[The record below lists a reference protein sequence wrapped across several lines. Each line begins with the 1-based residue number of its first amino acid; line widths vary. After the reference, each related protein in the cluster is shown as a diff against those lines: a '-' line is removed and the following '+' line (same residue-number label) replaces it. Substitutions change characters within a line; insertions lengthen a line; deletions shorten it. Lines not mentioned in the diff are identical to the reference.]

1 MIVKLII
8 TIKKDKLLQNLTK
21 TGGGDYLSA
30 QKRRKLGDLLIEH
43 EYITREQL
51 EEALSKS
58 RNNGEKIGE
67 ILVELNYV
75 SEEDLIEVLEFQ
87 RGIPH
92 ADLDKYFFDPSLAE
106 HFPEN
111 IARRHLAVPIE
122 NNNGKLKV
130 VMADPTDLVAIDDLE
145 MLSNMSVE
153 PLYGAP
159 NQIRSA
165 IDRLYGSDETDIS
178 NIFEDFNLEDVED
191 VSEDQNEEIY
201 EEDELREMVDEA
213 PIIKLANYIISKA
226 YQKGASDIH
235 IEPEENTIKIRFRI
249 DGVLEK
255 EMTAP
260 KSSHRALVS
269 RIKII
274 ANLDITE
281 HRVPQDGRIKMIF
294 KGEKLDMR
302 VSTLPTI
309 RGEKVVIRLLAQNT
323 NLLNLDNL
331 GLSDYNRKK
340 FGELIKKPNGI
351 LLLTG
356 PTGSGKSTTLF
367 AALNKINR
375 TEINMVTIEDPVEYQ
390 VPGIN
395 QVQAKPKAGLTFAK
409 TLRSI
414 LRQDPDVIMIGEMRD
429 EETAE
434 IAVRSALTGHL
445 VFSTLHTNDAVSS
458 IIRLIDMGLA
468 PYLVAAS
475 LNGVVAQR
483 LVRKLCPH
491 CKEKRKLGTTDKK
504 FLGDPELEEA
514 YYAVGCVKCNDSGYY
529 GRLAIQEIFEIDNQ
543 LKEMISNH
551 QSKEVISEYAKENG
565 MITLKQD
572 GITKIKA
579 GETDVAE
586 LERIIY

>member
-1 MIVKLII
+1 M
-8 TIKKDKLLQNLTK
+8 TNFDNN
-21 TGGGDYLSA
+21 TGGEEMAA
-30 QKRRKLGDLLIEH
+30 QNRKKLGELLVDH
-43 EYITREQL
+43 EYISREQL
-51 EEALSKS
+51 QEALDILK
-58 RNNGEKIGE
+58 NTDKKIGE
-67 ILVELNYV
+67 ILVELGYV
-75 SEEDLIEVLEFQ
+75 KEKDLIEVLEFQ

-106 HFPEN
+106 LIPEN
-111 IARRHLAVPIE
+111 IARRYLAVPIE
-122 NNNGKLKV
+122 KSDQGKLKV
-130 VMADPTDLVAIDDLE
+130 VMADPTDLVAVDDIE
-145 MLSNMSVE
+145 MLSNLSVV

-159 NQIRSA
+159 NQIRAS
-165 IDRLYGSDETDIS
+165 IDRLYGNDDIDIS
-178 NIFEDFNLEDVED
+178 NIFEDFNLEEIAD
-191 VSEDQNEEIY
+191 VSDNQDEEIY
-201 EEDELREMVDEA
+201 EEEELREMVDEA

-235 IEPEENTIKIRFRI
+235 IEPEDDKIRVRFRI
-249 DGVLEK
+249 DGVLKK

-309 RGEKVVIRLLAQNT
+309 KGEKIVIRLLAQNT
-323 NLLNLDNL
+323 NLLDLDNL

-340 FGELIKKPNGI
+340 IGQLIKKPNGV

-367 AALNKINR
+367 AALNELNSPQ
-375 TEINMVTIEDPVEYQ
+375 INMVTIEDPVEYQ
-390 VPGIN
+390 IAGIN
-395 QVQAKPKAGLTFAK
+395 QVQAKEKSGLTFAK

-414 LRQDPDVIMIGEMRD
+414 LRQDPDIIMIGEMRD
-429 EETAE
+429 QETAE

-458 IIRLIDMGLA
+458 ITRLIDMGLA

-483 LVRKLCPH
+483 LVRRLCPH
-491 CKEKRKLGTTDKK
+491 CKEKRKIEKTDLKY
-504 FLGDPELEEA
+504 LNDPDIEEA
-514 YYAVGCVKCNDSGYY
+514 YFAVGCEKCNNTGYD
-529 GRLAIQEIFEIDNQ
+529 GRLAIQEIFEIDSQ
-543 LKEMISNH
+543 VKEMISDNLA
-551 QSKEVISEYAKENG
+551 KEKIAEYAKSKG
-565 MITLKQD
+565 MVTLKED
-572 GITKIKA
+572 GVAKIKA
-579 GETDVAE
+579 GETDVSE

>member
-1 MIVKLII
+1 M
-8 TIKKDKLLQNLTK
+8 TAQNRK
-21 TGGGDYLSA
+21 
-30 QKRRKLGDLLIEH
+30 KLGELLVDH
-43 EYITREQL
+43 EYISREQL
-51 EEALSKS
+51 QEALAGLK
-58 RNNGEKIGE
+58 NTDKKIGE
-67 ILVELNYV
+67 ILVDLGYV
-75 SEEDLIEVLEFQ
+75 QEKDLIEVLEFQ

-106 HFPEN
+106 LIPEN
-111 IARRHLAVPIE
+111 IARRYLAVPIE
-122 NNNGKLKV
+122 KSSQGKLKV
-130 VMADPTDLVAIDDLE
+130 VMADPTDLVAIDDIE
-145 MLSNMSVE
+145 MLSNLNVE

-159 NQIRSA
+159 KQIRSA
-165 IDRLYGSDETDIS
+165 IDRLYGNDDIDIS
-178 NIFEDFNLEDVED
+178 SIFEDFNLDDVEE
-191 VSEDQNEEIY
+191 VSDNQNEEIY
-201 EEDELREMVDEA
+201 EEEELREMVDEA

-235 IEPEENTIKIRFRI
+235 IEPEEDKIRVRFRI

-260 KSSHRALVS
+260 KSSHRALIS

-281 HRVPQDGRIKMIF
+281 HRVPQDGRIKMFF

-309 RGEKVVIRLLAQNT
+309 KGEKVVIRLLAQNT
-323 NLLNLDNL
+323 NLLDLDNL

-340 FGELIKKPNGI
+340 FGELIKKPNGVI
-351 LLLTG
+351 LLTG

-367 AALNKINR
+367 AALNELNSPQ
-375 TEINMVTIEDPVEYQ
+375 INMVTIEDPVEYQ
-390 VPGIN
+390 IAGIN
-395 QVQAKPKAGLTFAK
+395 QVQAKEKAGLTFAK

-414 LRQDPDVIMIGEMRD
+414 LRQDPDIIMIGEMRD
-429 EETAE
+429 QETAE

-458 IIRLIDMGLA
+458 ITRLIDMGLA

-491 CKEKRKLGTTDKK
+491 CKEKRKIDKTDLKY
-504 FLGDPELEEA
+504 LNDPEIEEA
-514 YYAVGCVKCNDSGYY
+514 YYAVGCERCNNTGYN

-543 LKEMISNH
+543 VKEMISDNL
-551 QSKEVISEYAKENG
+551 SKEKISEYAKNNG

-572 GITKIKA
+572 GIEKIKA
-579 GETDVAE
+579 GETDVSE

>member
-1 MIVKLII
+1 V
-8 TIKKDKLLQNLTK
+8 TAQNRK
-21 TGGGDYLSA
+21 
-30 QKRRKLGDLLIEH
+30 KLGELLVDH
-43 EYITREQL
+43 EYISREQL
-51 EEALSKS
+51 QEALAGLK
-58 RNNGEKIGE
+58 NTDKKIGE
-67 ILVELNYV
+67 ILVDLGYV
-75 SEEDLIEVLEFQ
+75 QEKDLIEVLEFQ

-106 HFPEN
+106 LIPEN
-111 IARRHLAVPIE
+111 IARRYLAVPIE
-122 NNNGKLKV
+122 KSSQGKLKV
-130 VMADPTDLVAIDDLE
+130 VMADPTDLVAIDDIE
-145 MLSNMSVE
+145 MLSNLNVE

-159 NQIRSA
+159 KQIRSA
-165 IDRLYGSDETDIS
+165 IDRLYGNDDIDIS
-178 NIFEDFNLEDVED
+178 SIFEDFNLDDVEE
-191 VSEDQNEEIY
+191 VSDNQNEEIY
-201 EEDELREMVDEA
+201 EEEELREMVDEA

-235 IEPEENTIKIRFRI
+235 IEPEEDKIRVRFRI

-260 KSSHRALVS
+260 KSSHRALIS

-281 HRVPQDGRIKMIF
+281 HRVPQDGRIKMFF

-309 RGEKVVIRLLAQNT
+309 KGEKVVIRLLAQNT
-323 NLLNLDNL
+323 NLLDLDNL

-340 FGELIKKPNGI
+340 FGELIKKPNGVI
-351 LLLTG
+351 LLTG

-367 AALNKINR
+367 AALNELNSPQ
-375 TEINMVTIEDPVEYQ
+375 INMVTIEDPVEYQ
-390 VPGIN
+390 IAGIN
-395 QVQAKPKAGLTFAK
+395 QVQAKEKAGLTFAK

-414 LRQDPDVIMIGEMRD
+414 LRQDPDIIMIGEMRD
-429 EETAE
+429 QETAE

-458 IIRLIDMGLA
+458 ITRLIDMGLA

-491 CKEKRKLGTTDKK
+491 CKEKRKIDKTDLKY
-504 FLGDPELEEA
+504 LNDPEIEEA
-514 YYAVGCVKCNDSGYY
+514 YYAVGCERCNNTGYN

-543 LKEMISNH
+543 VKEMISDNL
-551 QSKEVISEYAKENG
+551 SKEKISEYAKNNG

-572 GITKIKA
+572 GIEKIKA
-579 GETDVAE
+579 GETDVSE

>member
-1 MIVKLII
+1 MWGDNLAFGNR
-8 TIKKDKLLQNLTK
+8 KKIGELLL
-21 TGGGDYLSA
+21 D
-30 QKRRKLGDLLIEH
+30 H
-43 EYITREQL
+43 EYINREQL
-51 EEALSKS
+51 DLALEKME
-58 RNNGEKIGE
+58 NTDKKIGE
-67 ILVELNYV
+67 VLVELGYIR
-75 SEEDLIEVLEFQ
+75 EEDLIEVLEFQ

-92 ADLDKYFFDPSLAE
+92 ADLDKYFFDPSLSE
-106 HFPEN
+106 LIPEN
-111 IARRHLAVPIE
+111 MARRYLAVPIE
-122 NNNGKLKV
+122 KKGESKLKV

-145 MLSNMSVE
+145 MLSNLTIE

-165 IDRLYGSDETDIS
+165 INRLYGSEDIDIS
-178 NIFEDFNLEDVED
+178 NIFEDFNLDDVED
-191 VSEDQNEEIY
+191 VSDNQNEEIY
-201 EEDELREMVDEA
+201 EEAELREMVDEA

-235 IEPEENTIKIRFRI
+235 IEPEENNIRVRFRI
-249 DGVLEK
+249 DGVLKK

-294 KGEKLDMR
+294 KGENLDMR

-309 RGEKVVIRLLAQNT
+309 KGEKVVIRLLARNT
-323 NLLNLDNL
+323 NLLDLDNL
-331 GLSDYNRKK
+331 GLSDYNRVK
-340 FGELIKKPNGI
+340 FGNLIKKPNGV

-367 AALNKINR
+367 AALNELNSPKIN
-375 TEINMVTIEDPVEYQ
+375 IVTIEDPVEYQ
-390 VPGIN
+390 ISGIN
-395 QVQAKPKAGLTFAK
+395 QVQAKVKAGLTFAK

-414 LRQDPDVIMIGEMRD
+414 LRQDPDIIMIGEMRD

-458 IIRLIDMGLA
+458 ITRLVDIGLA

-483 LVRKLCPH
+483 LVRRLCPY
-491 CKEKRKLGTTDKK
+491 CKEKRKLDKLDLK
-504 FLGDPELEEA
+504 YLGDPEIEEA
-514 YYAVGCVKCNDSGYY
+514 YFAVGCEKCNNTGYN
-529 GRLAIQEIFEIDNQ
+529 GRLAIQEIFEVDNRV
-543 LKEMISNH
+543 KEMISDNI
-551 QSKEVISEYAKENG
+551 SKEKISEYAKNNG
-565 MITLKQD
+565 MITLKED

-579 GETDVAE
+579 GETDVSE
-586 LERIIY
+586 VERIIY

>member
-1 MIVKLII
+1 M
-8 TIKKDKLLQNLTK
+8 TNFDNN
-21 TGGGDYLSA
+21 TGGEEMTA
-30 QKRRKLGDLLIEH
+30 QNRKKLGELLVDH
-43 EYITREQL
+43 EYISREQL
-51 EEALSKS
+51 QEALDILK
-58 RNNGEKIGE
+58 NTDKKIGE
-67 ILVELNYV
+67 ILVELGYV
-75 SEEDLIEVLEFQ
+75 KEKDLIEVLEFQ

-106 HFPEN
+106 LIPEN
-111 IARRHLAVPIE
+111 IARRYLAVPIE
-122 NNNGKLKV
+122 KSDQGKLKV
-130 VMADPTDLVAIDDLE
+130 VMADPTDLVAVDDIE
-145 MLSNMSVE
+145 MLSDLSVV

-159 NQIRSA
+159 NQIRAS
-165 IDRLYGSDETDIS
+165 IDRLYGNDDIDIS
-178 NIFEDFNLEDVED
+178 NIFEDFNLEEIAD
-191 VSEDQNEEIY
+191 VSDNQDEEIY
-201 EEDELREMVDEA
+201 EEEELREMVDEA

-235 IEPEENTIKIRFRI
+235 IEPEDDKIRVRFRI
-249 DGVLEK
+249 DGVLKK

-309 RGEKVVIRLLAQNT
+309 KGEKIVIRLLAQNT
-323 NLLNLDNL
+323 NLLDLDNL

-340 FGELIKKPNGI
+340 IGQLIKKPNGV

-367 AALNKINR
+367 AALNELNSPQ
-375 TEINMVTIEDPVEYQ
+375 INMVTIEDPVEYQ
-390 VPGIN
+390 IAGIN
-395 QVQAKPKAGLTFAK
+395 QVQAKEKSGLTFAK

-414 LRQDPDVIMIGEMRD
+414 LRQDPDIIMIGEMRD
-429 EETAE
+429 QETAE

-458 IIRLIDMGLA
+458 ITRLVDIGLA

-483 LVRKLCPH
+483 LVRRLCPH
-491 CKEKRKLGTTDKK
+491 CKEKRKLDKLDLK
-504 FLGDPELEEA
+504 YLGDPEIEEA
-514 YYAVGCVKCNDSGYY
+514 YFAVGCEKCNNTGYN
-529 GRLAIQEIFEIDNQ
+529 GRLAIQEIFEVDNRV
-543 LKEMISNH
+543 KEMISDNI
-551 QSKEVISEYAKENG
+551 SKEKISEYAKNNG
-565 MITLKQD
+565 MITLKED

-579 GETDVAE
+579 GETDVSE
-586 LERIIY
+586 VERIIY

>member
-1 MIVKLII
+1 LGGSFVAKKRVKLGE
-8 TIKKDKLLQNLTK
+8 LLVK
-21 TGGGDYLSA
+21 
-30 QKRRKLGDLLIEH
+30 H
-43 EYITREQL
+43 EYITRKEL
-51 EEALSKS
+51 EEALNDLK
-58 RNNGEKIGE
+58 NTDKKIGE
-67 ILVELNYV
+67 ILVELGYV
-75 SEEDLIEVLEFQ
+75 KEEDLIEVLEFQ

-106 HFPEN
+106 LIPEN
-111 IARRHLAVPIE
+111 IARRYLAVPIE
-122 NNNGKLKV
+122 KSDQGKLKV
-130 VMADPTDLVAIDDLE
+130 VMADPTDLVAIDDIG
-145 MLSNMSVE
+145 MLSNLSVD

-159 NQIRSA
+159 NQIRSS
-165 IDRLYGSDETDIS
+165 IDRLYGNDDIDIS
-178 NIFEDFNLEDVED
+178 NIFEDFNLEGIED
-191 VSEDQNEEIY
+191 VSDNQNEEIY
-201 EEDELREMVDEA
+201 EEEEIREMVDEA

-235 IEPEENTIKIRFRI
+235 IEPEDSKIRVRFRI
-249 DGVLEK
+249 DGVLKK

-294 KGEKLDMR
+294 KDEKLDMR

-309 RGEKVVIRLLAQNT
+309 KGEKIVIRLLAQNT
-323 NLLNLDNL
+323 NLLDLDNL

-340 FGELIKKPNGI
+340 IGQLIKKPNGV

-367 AALNKINR
+367 AALNELNSPQ
-375 TEINMVTIEDPVEYQ
+375 INMVTIEDPVEYQ
-390 VPGIN
+390 IAGIN
-395 QVQAKPKAGLTFAK
+395 QVQAKEKSGLTFAK

-414 LRQDPDVIMIGEMRD
+414 LRQDPDIIMIGEMRD
-429 EETAE
+429 QETAE

-458 IIRLIDMGLA
+458 ITRLIDMGLA

-483 LVRKLCPH
+483 LVRRLCPH
-491 CKEKRKLGTTDKK
+491 CKEKRKIEKTDLKY
-504 FLGDPELEEA
+504 LNDPDIEEA
-514 YYAVGCVKCNDSGYY
+514 YFAVGCEKCNNTGYD
-529 GRLAIQEIFEIDNQ
+529 GRLAIQEIFEIDSQ
-543 LKEMISNH
+543 VKEMISENLA
-551 QSKEVISEYAKENG
+551 KEKIAEYAKSKG
-565 MITLKQD
+565 MVTLKED
-572 GITKIKA
+572 GVAKIKA
-579 GETDVAE
+579 GETDVSE

>member
-1 MIVKLII
+1 MTAQNRKKLG
-8 TIKKDKLLQNLTK
+8 KLLVDH
-21 TGGGDYLSA
+21 DYIS
-30 QKRRKLGDLLIEH
+30 RD
-43 EYITREQL
+43 QL
-51 EEALSKS
+51 EEALDRLKVTDK
-58 RNNGEKIGE
+58 KIGE
-67 ILVELNYV
+67 ILVELGYV
-75 SEEDLIEVLEFQ
+75 QEEDLIEVLEFQ

-92 ADLDKYFFDPSLAE
+92 ADLDKYFFDPSLAGLI
-106 HFPEN
+106 PEN
-111 IARRHLAVPIE
+111 IARRYLAVPIE
-122 NNNGKLKV
+122 KSSRDKLKV
-130 VMADPTDLVAIDDLE
+130 VMADPTDLVAIDDIE
-145 MLSNMSVE
+145 MLSGMSVD

-159 NQIRSA
+159 HQIRSA
-165 IDRLYGSDETDIS
+165 IDRLYSNDDLDIS
-178 NIFEDFNLEDVED
+178 SIFEDFNLDDIEE
-191 VSEDQNEEIY
+191 VSDSENDEIY
-201 EEDELREMVDEA
+201 EEEELREMVDEA

-235 IEPEENTIKIRFRI
+235 IEPEEDKIRVRFRI

-260 KSSHRALVS
+260 KSSHRALIS

-281 HRVPQDGRIKMIF
+281 HRVPQDGRIKMFF

-309 RGEKVVIRLLAQNT
+309 KGEKVVIRLLAQNT
-323 NLLNLDNL
+323 NLLDLDNL

-340 FGELIKKPNGI
+340 FGELIKKPNGVI
-351 LLLTG
+351 LLTG

-367 AALNKINR
+367 AALNELNSPQ
-375 TEINMVTIEDPVEYQ
+375 INMVTIEDPVEYQ
-390 VPGIN
+390 IAGIN
-395 QVQAKPKAGLTFAK
+395 QVQAKEKAGLTFAK

-414 LRQDPDVIMIGEMRD
+414 LRQDPDIIMIGEMRD
-429 EETAE
+429 QETAE

-458 IIRLIDMGLA
+458 ITRLIDMGLA

-483 LVRKLCPH
+483 LVRRLCPH
-491 CKEKRKLGTTDKK
+491 CKEKR
-504 FLGDPELEEA
+504 ELNKTELKYLDEPSIEEA
-514 YYAVGCVKCNDSGYY
+514 YFAVGCKKCNDSGYD

-543 LKEMISNH
+543 IKEMISDNL
-551 QSKEVISEYAKENG
+551 SKEKISEYAKNNG

-572 GITKIKA
+572 GIEKIKA
-579 GETDVAE
+579 GETDVSE

>member
-1 MIVKLII
+1 M
-8 TIKKDKLLQNLTK
+8 TNFDNN
-21 TGGGDYLSA
+21 TGGEGMTA
-30 QKRRKLGDLLIEH
+30 QNRKKLGELLVDH
-43 EYITREQL
+43 EYISREQL
-51 EEALSKS
+51 QEALDRLK
-58 RNNGEKIGE
+58 NTDKKIGE
-67 ILVELNYV
+67 ILVELGYV
-75 SEEDLIEVLEFQ
+75 KEEDLIEVLEFQ

-106 HFPEN
+106 LIPEN
-111 IARRHLAVPIE
+111 IARRYLAVPIE
-122 NNNGKLKV
+122 KSDQGKLKV
-130 VMADPTDLVAIDDLE
+130 VMADPTDLVAIDDIE
-145 MLSNMSVE
+145 MLSNLSVD

-159 NQIRSA
+159 NQIRSS
-165 IDRLYGSDETDIS
+165 IDRLYGNDDIDIS
-178 NIFEDFNLEDVED
+178 NIFEDFNLEGIED
-191 VSEDQNEEIY
+191 VSDNQNEEIY
-201 EEDELREMVDEA
+201 EEEEIREMVDEA

-235 IEPEENTIKIRFRI
+235 IEPEDSKIRVRFRI
-249 DGVLEK
+249 DGVLKK

-294 KGEKLDMR
+294 KDEKLDMR

-309 RGEKVVIRLLAQNT
+309 KGEKIVIRLLAQNT
-323 NLLNLDNL
+323 NLLDLDNL

-340 FGELIKKPNGI
+340 IGQLIKKPNGV

-367 AALNKINR
+367 AALNELNSPQ
-375 TEINMVTIEDPVEYQ
+375 INMVTIEDPVEYQ
-390 VPGIN
+390 IAGIN
-395 QVQAKPKAGLTFAK
+395 QVQAKEKSGLTFAK

-414 LRQDPDVIMIGEMRD
+414 LRQDPDIIMIGEMRD
-429 EETAE
+429 QETAE

-458 IIRLIDMGLA
+458 ITRLIDMGLA

-483 LVRKLCPH
+483 LVRRLCPH
-491 CKEKRKLGTTDKK
+491 CKEKRKLEKTDLK
-504 FLGDPELEEA
+504 FLDNPDFEEA
-514 YYAVGCVKCNDSGYY
+514 YFAVGCEKCNNTGYD

-543 LKEMISNH
+543 VKEMISDNLA
-551 QSKEVISEYAKENG
+551 KEKIAEYAKNNG

-572 GITKIKA
+572 GIEKIKA
-579 GETDVAE
+579 GETDVSE

>member
-1 MIVKLII
+1 M
-8 TIKKDKLLQNLTK
+8 
-21 TGGGDYLSA
+21 SA
-30 QKRRKLGDLLIEH
+30 QNRKKLGQLLVEH
-43 EYITREQL
+43 EYITESQL
-51 EEALSKS
+51 KEALNMNSDK
-58 RNNGEKIGE
+58 KIGE
-67 ILVELNYV
+67 ILVDMNYV
-75 SEEDLIEVLEFQ
+75 TEEDLIEVLEFQ

-92 ADLDKYFFDPSLAE
+92 ADLDKYFFDPSLSK
-106 HFPEN
+106 FLPEN
-111 IARRHLAVPIE
+111 IARRYLAVPIE
-122 NNNGKLKV
+122 KSSEGKLKV
-130 VMADPTDLVAIDDLE
+130 VMADPTDLVAVDDIE

-159 NQIRSA
+159 QQIRSA
-165 IDRLYGSDETDIS
+165 IDRLYGTEDMDIS
-178 NIFEDFNLEDVED
+178 NIFDDFNLEDIEEVND
-191 VSEDQNEEIY
+191 NHDEEIY
-201 EEDELREMVDEA
+201 EEEELREMVDEA

-235 IEPEENTIKIRFRI
+235 IEPEEEKIRVRFRI
-249 DGVLEK
+249 DGVLKK
-255 EMTAP
+255 EMNAP

-294 KGEKLDMR
+294 KGENLDMR

-309 RGEKVVIRLLAQNT
+309 QGEKVVIRLLAQNT

-331 GLSDYNRKK
+331 GLSDYNREK
-340 FGELIKKPNGI
+340 FGQLIKKPNGV

-367 AALNKINR
+367 AALNEINNP
-375 TEINMVTIEDPVEYQ
+375 EINMVTIEDPVEYQ
-390 VPGIN
+390 IRGIN
-395 QVQAKPKAGLTFAK
+395 QVQAKEKSGLTFAK

-414 LRQDPDVIMIGEMRD
+414 LRQDPDIIMIGEMRD

-458 IIRLIDMGLA
+458 ITRLTDMGLE

-491 CKEKRKLGTTDKK
+491 CKEKREIEKNDLKYLD
-504 FLGDPELEEA
+504 DPELKEA
-514 YYAVGCVKCNDSGYY
+514 YFAVGCDRCDNTGYD
-529 GRLAIQEIFEIDNQ
+529 GRLAIQEIFEVDNQ
-543 LKEMISNH
+543 VKEMISDN
-551 QSKEVISEYAKENG
+551 QSKEKITEYAKANG
-565 MITLKQD
+565 MVTLKED
-572 GITKIKA
+572 GIAKIKA
-579 GETDVAE
+579 GETDVSE
-586 LERIIY
+586 LKRIIY

>member
-1 MIVKLII
+1 MTAKNR
-8 TIKKDKLLQNLTK
+8 K
-21 TGGGDYLSA
+21 
-30 QKRRKLGDLLIEH
+30 KLGELLVDH
-43 EYITREQL
+43 EYISREQL
-51 EEALSKS
+51 QEALDRSKNS
-58 RNNGEKIGE
+58 DKKLGE
-67 ILVELNYV
+67 ILVDLGYV
-75 SEEDLIEVLEFQ
+75 KEEDLIEVLEFQ

-106 HFPEN
+106 LIPEN
-111 IARRHLAVPIE
+111 IARRYLAVPIE
-122 NNNGKLKV
+122 KNNQGKLKV
-130 VMADPTDLVAIDDLE
+130 VMADPTDLIAIDDIE
-145 MLSNMSVE
+145 MLSNLSVD

-159 NQIRSA
+159 RQIRSA
-165 IDRLYGSDETDIS
+165 IDRLYGNDDIDIS
-178 NIFEDFNLEDVED
+178 NIFEDFNLEGIKD
-191 VSEDQNEEIY
+191 VSDNQNEQIY
-201 EEDELREMVDEA
+201 EEEELREMVDEA

-235 IEPEENTIKIRFRI
+235 IEPEDDKIRVRFRI
-249 DGVLEK
+249 DGVLKK

-281 HRVPQDGRIKMIF
+281 QRVPQDGRIKMIF

-309 RGEKVVIRLLAQNT
+309 KGEKIVIRLLAQNT
-323 NLLNLDNL
+323 NLLDLDNL
-331 GLSDYNRKK
+331 GLTDYNRKK
-340 FGELIKKPNGI
+340 LGELIKKPNGV

-367 AALNKINR
+367 AALNELNSPQ
-375 TEINMVTIEDPVEYQ
+375 INMVTIEDPVEYQ
-390 VPGIN
+390 IAGIN
-395 QVQAKPKAGLTFAK
+395 QVQAKEKSGLTFAK

-414 LRQDPDVIMIGEMRD
+414 LRQDPDIIMIGEMRD
-429 EETAE
+429 QETAE

-458 IIRLIDMGLA
+458 ITRLTDIGLA

-483 LVRKLCPH
+483 LVRRLCPY
-491 CKEKRKLGTTDKK
+491 CKEKRKLETTELK
-504 FLGDPELEEA
+504 FLDNPDFEVA
-514 YYAVGCVKCNDSGYY
+514 YFAVGCEKCNNTGYD
-529 GRLAIQEIFEIDNQ
+529 GRLAIQEIFEVDSQ
-543 LKEMISNH
+543 VKEMISNNL
-551 QSKEVISEYAKENG
+551 SREKISEYAKNKG
-565 MITLKQD
+565 MITLKED
-572 GITKIKA
+572 GIVKIKA
-579 GETDVAE
+579 GETDVSE

>member
-1 MIVKLII
+1 M
-8 TIKKDKLLQNLTK
+8 TAQNRK
-21 TGGGDYLSA
+21 
-30 QKRRKLGDLLIEH
+30 KLGELLVDH
-43 EYITREQL
+43 EYISREQL
-51 EEALSKS
+51 QEALDRLK
-58 RNNGEKIGE
+58 NTDKKIGE
-67 ILVELNYV
+67 ILVELGYV
-75 SEEDLIEVLEFQ
+75 KEEDLIEVLEFQ

-106 HFPEN
+106 LIPEN
-111 IARRHLAVPIE
+111 IARRYLAVPIE
-122 NNNGKLKV
+122 KSDQGKLKV
-130 VMADPTDLVAIDDLE
+130 VMADPTDLVAIDDIE
-145 MLSNMSVE
+145 MLSNLSVD

-159 NQIRSA
+159 NQIRSS
-165 IDRLYGSDETDIS
+165 IDRLYGNDDIDIS
-178 NIFEDFNLEDVED
+178 NIFEDFNLEGIED
-191 VSEDQNEEIY
+191 VSDNQNEEIY
-201 EEDELREMVDEA
+201 EEEEIREMVDEA

-235 IEPEENTIKIRFRI
+235 IEPEDSKIRVRFRI
-249 DGVLEK
+249 DGVLKK

-294 KGEKLDMR
+294 KDEKLDMR

-309 RGEKVVIRLLAQNT
+309 KGEKIVIRLLAQNT
-323 NLLNLDNL
+323 NLLDLDNL

-340 FGELIKKPNGI
+340 IGQLIKKPNGV

-367 AALNKINR
+367 AALNELNSPQ
-375 TEINMVTIEDPVEYQ
+375 INMVTIEDPVEYQ
-390 VPGIN
+390 IAGIN
-395 QVQAKPKAGLTFAK
+395 QVQAKEKSGLTFAK

-414 LRQDPDVIMIGEMRD
+414 LRQDPDIIMIGEMRD
-429 EETAE
+429 QETAE

-458 IIRLIDMGLA
+458 ITRLIDMGLA

-483 LVRKLCPH
+483 LVRRLCPH
-491 CKEKRKLGTTDKK
+491 CKEKRKLEKTDLK
-504 FLGDPELEEA
+504 FLDNPDFEEA
-514 YYAVGCVKCNDSGYY
+514 YFAVGCEKCNNTGYD

-543 LKEMISNH
+543 VKEMISDNLA
-551 QSKEVISEYAKENG
+551 KEKIAEYAKNNG

-572 GITKIKA
+572 GIEKIKA
-579 GETDVAE
+579 GETDVSE

>member
-1 MIVKLII
+1 M
-8 TIKKDKLLQNLTK
+8 TNFDNN
-21 TGGGDYLSA
+21 TGGEEMTA
-30 QKRRKLGDLLIEH
+30 QNRKKLGELLVDH
-43 EYITREQL
+43 EYISREQL
-51 EEALSKS
+51 QEALDILK
-58 RNNGEKIGE
+58 NTDKKIGE
-67 ILVELNYV
+67 ILVELGYV
-75 SEEDLIEVLEFQ
+75 KEKDLIEVLEFQ

-106 HFPEN
+106 LIPEN
-111 IARRHLAVPIE
+111 IARRYLAVPIKKSDQ
-122 NNNGKLKV
+122 GKLKV
-130 VMADPTDLVAIDDLE
+130 VMADPTDLVAVDDIE
-145 MLSNMSVE
+145 MLSDLSVV

-159 NQIRSA
+159 NQIRAS
-165 IDRLYGSDETDIS
+165 IDRLYGNDDIDIS
-178 NIFEDFNLEDVED
+178 NIFEDFNLEEIAD
-191 VSEDQNEEIY
+191 VSDNQDEEIY
-201 EEDELREMVDEA
+201 EEEELREMVDEA

-235 IEPEENTIKIRFRI
+235 IEPEDDKIRVRFRI
-249 DGVLEK
+249 DGVLKK

-309 RGEKVVIRLLAQNT
+309 KGEKIVIRLLAQNT
-323 NLLNLDNL
+323 NLLDLDNL

-340 FGELIKKPNGI
+340 IGQLIKKPNGV

-367 AALNKINR
+367 AALNELNSPQ
-375 TEINMVTIEDPVEYQ
+375 INMVTIEDPVEYQ
-390 VPGIN
+390 IAGIN
-395 QVQAKPKAGLTFAK
+395 QVQAKEKSGLTFAK

-414 LRQDPDVIMIGEMRD
+414 LRQDPDIIMIGEMRD
-429 EETAE
+429 QETAE

-458 IIRLIDMGLA
+458 ITRLIDMGLA

-483 LVRKLCPH
+483 LVRRLCPH
-491 CKEKRKLGTTDKK
+491 CKEKRKIEKTDLKY
-504 FLGDPELEEA
+504 LNDPDIEEA
-514 YYAVGCVKCNDSGYY
+514 YFAVGCEKCNNTGYD
-529 GRLAIQEIFEIDNQ
+529 GRLAIQEIFEIDSQ
-543 LKEMISNH
+543 VKEMISDNLA
-551 QSKEVISEYAKENG
+551 KEKIAEYAKSKG
-565 MITLKQD
+565 MVTLKED
-572 GITKIKA
+572 GVAKIKA
-579 GETDVAE
+579 GETDVSE

>member
-1 MIVKLII
+1 VAKKRVKLGE
-8 TIKKDKLLQNLTK
+8 LLVK
-21 TGGGDYLSA
+21 
-30 QKRRKLGDLLIEH
+30 H
-43 EYITREQL
+43 EYITRKEL
-51 EEALSKS
+51 EEALNDLK
-58 RNNGEKIGE
+58 NTDKKIGE
-67 ILVELNYV
+67 ILVELGYV
-75 SEEDLIEVLEFQ
+75 KEEDLIEVLEFQ

-106 HFPEN
+106 LIPEN
-111 IARRHLAVPIE
+111 IARRYLAVPIE
-122 NNNGKLKV
+122 KSDQGKLKV
-130 VMADPTDLVAIDDLE
+130 VMADPTDLVAVDDIE
-145 MLSNMSVE
+145 MLSDLSVV

-159 NQIRSA
+159 NQIRAS
-165 IDRLYGSDETDIS
+165 IDRLYGNDDIDIS
-178 NIFEDFNLEDVED
+178 NIFEDFNLEEIAD
-191 VSEDQNEEIY
+191 VSDNQDEEIY
-201 EEDELREMVDEA
+201 EEEELREMVDEA

-235 IEPEENTIKIRFRI
+235 IEPEDDKIRVRFRI
-249 DGVLEK
+249 DGVLKK

-309 RGEKVVIRLLAQNT
+309 KGEKIVIRLLAQNT
-323 NLLNLDNL
+323 NLLDLDNL

-340 FGELIKKPNGI
+340 IGQLIKKPNGV

-367 AALNKINR
+367 AALNELNSPQ
-375 TEINMVTIEDPVEYQ
+375 INMVTIEDPVEYQ
-390 VPGIN
+390 IAGIN
-395 QVQAKPKAGLTFAK
+395 QVQAKEKSGLTFAK

-414 LRQDPDVIMIGEMRD
+414 LRQDPDIIMIGEMRD
-429 EETAE
+429 QETAE

-458 IIRLIDMGLA
+458 ITRLIDMGLA

-483 LVRKLCPH
+483 LVRRLCPH
-491 CKEKRKLGTTDKK
+491 CKEKRKIEKTDLKY
-504 FLGDPELEEA
+504 LNDPDIEEA
-514 YYAVGCVKCNDSGYY
+514 YFAVGCEKCNNTGYD
-529 GRLAIQEIFEIDNQ
+529 GRLAIQEIFEIDSQ
-543 LKEMISNH
+543 VKEMISDNLA
-551 QSKEVISEYAKENG
+551 KEKIAEYAKSKG
-565 MITLKQD
+565 MVTLKED
-572 GITKIKA
+572 GVAKIKA
-579 GETDVAE
+579 GETDVSE

>member
-1 MIVKLII
+1 MTNFDIH
-8 TIKKDKLLQNLTK
+8 
-21 TGGGDYLSA
+21 TGGEELAA
-30 QKRRKLGDLLIEH
+30 QNRKKLGELLVDH

-51 EEALSKS
+51 EEALNRDKNSNK
-58 RNNGEKIGE
+58 KIGE
-67 ILVELNYV
+67 ILVELGYV
-75 SEEDLIEVLEFQ
+75 QEEDLIEVLEFQ

-92 ADLDKYFFDPSLAE
+92 ADLDKYFFDPSLADLI
-106 HFPEN
+106 PEN
-111 IARRHLAVPIE
+111 MARRYLAVPME
-122 NNNGKLKV
+122 KNSQGKLKV

-145 MLSNMSVE
+145 MLSNLSVE

-165 IDRLYGSDETDIS
+165 IDRLYGNNDIDIS
-178 NIFEDFNLEDVED
+178 NIFEDFNLDDLEE
-191 VSEDQNEEIY
+191 VSDDQNEEIY

-213 PIIKLANYIISKA
+213 PIIKLANYIISQA

-235 IEPEENTIKIRFRI
+235 IEPEEDKIRVRFRI
-249 DGVLEK
+249 DGVLKK

-323 NLLNLDNL
+323 NLLDLDNL
-331 GLSDYNRKK
+331 GLSKYNREK
-340 FGELIKKPNGI
+340 FGKLIKKPNGV

-367 AALNKINR
+367 AALNELNSPKINM
-375 TEINMVTIEDPVEYQ
+375 ITIEDPVEYQ
-390 VPGIN
+390 ISGIN
-395 QVQAKPKAGLTFAK
+395 QVQAKEKSGLTFAK

-429 EETAE
+429 QETAE

-458 IIRLIDMGLA
+458 ITRLTDMGLA

-491 CKEKRKLGTTDKK
+491 CKEKRKIDKTDLKY
-504 FLGDPELEEA
+504 LNDPEIEEA
-514 YYAVGCVKCNDSGYY
+514 FYAVGCEKCNNTGYN

-543 LKEMISNH
+543 VKEMISD
-551 QSKEVISEYAKENG
+551 SVSIEKISEYAKNNG
-565 MITLKQD
+565 MITLKED
-572 GITKIKA
+572 GLAKIKA
-579 GETDVAE
+579 GETDVSE

>member
-1 MIVKLII
+1 M
-8 TIKKDKLLQNLTK
+8 TNFDNN
-21 TGGGDYLSA
+21 TGGEEMTA
-30 QKRRKLGDLLIEH
+30 QNRKKLGELLVDH
-43 EYITREQL
+43 EYISREQL
-51 EEALSKS
+51 QEALDILK
-58 RNNGEKIGE
+58 NTDKKIGE
-67 ILVELNYV
+67 ILVDLDYV
-75 SEEDLIEVLEFQ
+75 KEEDLIEVLEFQ

-106 HFPEN
+106 LIPEN
-111 IARRHLAVPIE
+111 IARRYLAVPIE
-122 NNNGKLKV
+122 KSDQGKLKV
-130 VMADPTDLVAIDDLE
+130 VMADPTDLVAIDDIE
-145 MLSNMSVE
+145 MLSNLSVD

-159 NQIRSA
+159 NQIRSS
-165 IDRLYGSDETDIS
+165 IDRLYGNDDIDIS
-178 NIFEDFNLEDVED
+178 NIFEDFNLEGIED
-191 VSEDQNEEIY
+191 VSDNQNEEIY
-201 EEDELREMVDEA
+201 EEEEIREMVDEA

-235 IEPEENTIKIRFRI
+235 IEPEDSKIRVRFRI
-249 DGVLEK
+249 DGVLKK

-294 KGEKLDMR
+294 KDEKLDMR

-309 RGEKVVIRLLAQNT
+309 KGEKIVIRLLAQNT
-323 NLLNLDNL
+323 NLLDLDNL

-340 FGELIKKPNGI
+340 IGQLIKKPNGV

-367 AALNKINR
+367 AALNELNSPQ
-375 TEINMVTIEDPVEYQ
+375 INMVTIEDPVEYQ
-390 VPGIN
+390 IAGIN
-395 QVQAKPKAGLTFAK
+395 QVQAKEKSGLTFAK

-414 LRQDPDVIMIGEMRD
+414 LRQDPDIIMIGEMRD
-429 EETAE
+429 QETAE

-458 IIRLIDMGLA
+458 ITRLIDMGLA
-468 PYLVAAS
+468 PYLAAAS

-483 LVRKLCPH
+483 LVRRLCPH
-491 CKEKRKLGTTDKK
+491 CKEKRKLEKTDLK
-504 FLGDPELEEA
+504 FLDNPGFEEA
-514 YYAVGCVKCNDSGYY
+514 YFAVGCEKCNNTGYD

-543 LKEMISNH
+543 VKEMISDNLA
-551 QSKEVISEYAKENG
+551 KEKIAEYAKSNG
-565 MITLKQD
+565 MVTLKED
-572 GITKIKA
+572 GAAKIRA
-579 GETDVAE
+579 GETDVSE

>member
-1 MIVKLII
+1 M
-8 TIKKDKLLQNLTK
+8 TNFDNN
-21 TGGGDYLSA
+21 TGGEEMTA
-30 QKRRKLGDLLIEH
+30 QNRKKLGELLVDH
-43 EYITREQL
+43 EYISREQL
-51 EEALSKS
+51 QEALDILK
-58 RNNGEKIGE
+58 NTDKKIGE
-67 ILVELNYV
+67 ILVELGYV
-75 SEEDLIEVLEFQ
+75 KEKDLIEVLEFQ

-106 HFPEN
+106 LIPEN
-111 IARRHLAVPIE
+111 IARRYLAVPIE
-122 NNNGKLKV
+122 KSDQGKLKV
-130 VMADPTDLVAIDDLE
+130 VMADPTDLVAVDDIE
-145 MLSNMSVE
+145 MLSDLSVV

-159 NQIRSA
+159 NQIRAS
-165 IDRLYGSDETDIS
+165 IDRLYGNDDIDIS
-178 NIFEDFNLEDVED
+178 NIFEDFNLEEIAD
-191 VSEDQNEEIY
+191 VSDNQDEEIY
-201 EEDELREMVDEA
+201 EEEELREMVDEA

-235 IEPEENTIKIRFRI
+235 IEPEDDKIRVRFRI
-249 DGVLEK
+249 DGVLKK

-309 RGEKVVIRLLAQNT
+309 KGEKIVIRLLAQNT
-323 NLLNLDNL
+323 NLLDLDNL

-340 FGELIKKPNGI
+340 IGQLIKKPNGV

-367 AALNKINR
+367 AALNELNSPQ
-375 TEINMVTIEDPVEYQ
+375 INMVTIEDPVEYQ
-390 VPGIN
+390 IAGIN
-395 QVQAKPKAGLTFAK
+395 QVQAKEKSGLTFAK

-414 LRQDPDVIMIGEMRD
+414 LRQDPDIIMIGEMRD
-429 EETAE
+429 QETAE

-458 IIRLIDMGLA
+458 ITRLIDMGLA

-483 LVRKLCPH
+483 LVRRLCPH
-491 CKEKRKLGTTDKK
+491 CKEKRKIEKTDLKY
-504 FLGDPELEEA
+504 LNDPDIEEA
-514 YYAVGCVKCNDSGYY
+514 YFAVGCEKCNNTGYD
-529 GRLAIQEIFEIDNQ
+529 GRLAIHDSQV
-543 LKEMISNH
+543 KEMISENLA
-551 QSKEVISEYAKENG
+551 KEKIAEYAKSKG
-565 MITLKQD
+565 MVTLKED
-572 GITKIKA
+572 GVAKIKA
-579 GETDVAE
+579 GETDVSE

>member
-1 MIVKLII
+1 M
-8 TIKKDKLLQNLTK
+8 TNFDNN
-21 TGGGDYLSA
+21 TGGEEMTA
-30 QKRRKLGDLLIEH
+30 QNRKKLGELLVDH
-43 EYITREQL
+43 EYISREQL
-51 EEALSKS
+51 QEALDILK
-58 RNNGEKIGE
+58 NTDKKIGE
-67 ILVELNYV
+67 ILVELGYV
-75 SEEDLIEVLEFQ
+75 KEKDLIEVLEFQ

-106 HFPEN
+106 LIPEN
-111 IARRHLAVPIE
+111 IARRYLAVPIKKSDQ
-122 NNNGKLKV
+122 GKLKV
-130 VMADPTDLVAIDDLE
+130 VMADPTDLVAVDDIE
-145 MLSNMSVE
+145 MLSDLSVV

-159 NQIRSA
+159 NQIRAS
-165 IDRLYGSDETDIS
+165 IDRLYGNDDIDIS
-178 NIFEDFNLEDVED
+178 NIFEDFNLEEIAD
-191 VSEDQNEEIY
+191 VSDNQDEEIY
-201 EEDELREMVDEA
+201 EEEELREMVDEA

-235 IEPEENTIKIRFRI
+235 IEPEDDKIRVRFRI
-249 DGVLEK
+249 DGVLKK

-309 RGEKVVIRLLAQNT
+309 KGEKIVIRLLAQNT
-323 NLLNLDNL
+323 NLLDLDNL

-340 FGELIKKPNGI
+340 IGQLIKKPNGV

-367 AALNKINR
+367 VALNELNSPQ
-375 TEINMVTIEDPVEYQ
+375 INMVTIEDPVEYQ
-390 VPGIN
+390 IAGIN
-395 QVQAKPKAGLTFAK
+395 QVQAKEKSGLTFAK

-414 LRQDPDVIMIGEMRD
+414 LRQDPDIIMIGEMRD
-429 EETAE
+429 QETAE

-458 IIRLIDMGLA
+458 ITRLIDMGLA

-483 LVRKLCPH
+483 LVRRLCPH
-491 CKEKRKLGTTDKK
+491 
-504 FLGDPELEEA
+504 
-514 YYAVGCVKCNDSGYY
+514 
-529 GRLAIQEIFEIDNQ
+529 
-543 LKEMISNH
+543 
-551 QSKEVISEYAKENG
+551 
-565 MITLKQD
+565 
-572 GITKIKA
+572 
-579 GETDVAE
+579 
-586 LERIIY
+586 

>member
-1 MIVKLII
+1 LEARNRK
-8 TIKKDKLLQNLTK
+8 
-21 TGGGDYLSA
+21 
-30 QKRRKLGDLLIEH
+30 KLGELLVEH
-43 EYITREQL
+43 KYITREQL
-51 EEALSKS
+51 EEALANLKKS
-58 RNNGEKIGE
+58 DEKIGE
-67 ILVELNYV
+67 ILVDLGYV
-75 SEEDLIEVLEFQ
+75 KEEDLIEVLEFQ

-92 ADLDKYFFDPSLAE
+92 ADLDKYFFDPSLADLI
-106 HFPEN
+106 PEN
-111 IARRHLAVPIE
+111 IARRYLAVPIE
-122 NNNGKLKV
+122 KNKQGKLKV
-130 VMADPTDLVAIDDLE
+130 VMADPTDIVAVDDLE
-145 MLSNMSVE
+145 MLSDLSVD

-165 IDRLYGSDETDIS
+165 IDRLYGNDDIDIT
-178 NIFEDFNLEDVED
+178 NIFDDFNLDELEEI
-191 VSEDQNEEIY
+191 SENQNEEIY
-201 EEDELREMVDEA
+201 GEEELREMVDEA

-235 IEPEENTIKIRFRI
+235 IEPEDDKIRVRFRI
-249 DGVLEK
+249 DGVLKK

-281 HRVPQDGRIKMIF
+281 HRVPQDGRIKMVF

-309 RGEKVVIRLLAQNT
+309 KGEKVVIRLLAQNT
-323 NLLNLDNL
+323 NLLDLDNL

-340 FGELIKKPNGI
+340 FGELIKKPNGVI
-351 LLLTG
+351 LLTG

-367 AALNKINR
+367 AALNQLNSPQ
-375 TEINMVTIEDPVEYQ
+375 INMITVEDPVEYQ
-390 VPGIN
+390 IAGIN
-395 QVQAKPKAGLTFAK
+395 QVQAKEKSGLTFAK

-414 LRQDPDVIMIGEMRD
+414 LRQDPDIIMIGEMRD
-429 EETAE
+429 QETAE

-458 IIRLIDMGLA
+458 ITRLTDMGLA

-483 LVRKLCPH
+483 LVRRLCPH
-491 CKEKRKLGTTDKK
+491 CKEKRKIEKSDLKY
-504 FLGDPELEEA
+504 LNDPDIEEA
-514 YYAVGCVKCNDSGYY
+514 YFAVGCERCNNTGYD
-529 GRLAIQEIFEIDNQ
+529 GRLAIQEIFEIDNTV
-543 LKEMISNH
+543 KEMISDSV
-551 QSKEVISEYAKENG
+551 SKEKISEYAKNNG
-565 MITLKQD
+565 MVTLKED
-572 GITKIKA
+572 GVAKIKA
-579 GETDVAE
+579 GETDVSE

>member
-1 MIVKLII
+1 M
-8 TIKKDKLLQNLTK
+8 TK
-21 TGGGDYLSA
+21 FDNDSGGEEMTA
-30 QKRRKLGDLLIEH
+30 KNRKKLGELLVDH
-43 EYITREQL
+43 EYISREQL
-51 EEALSKS
+51 QEALARSK
-58 RNNGEKIGE
+58 NKDKKIGE
-67 ILVELNYV
+67 ILVKLGYV
-75 SEEDLIEVLEFQ
+75 KEEDLIEVLEFQ

-106 HFPEN
+106 LIPEN
-111 IARRHLAVPIE
+111 IARRYLAVPIE
-122 NNNGKLKV
+122 KSDQGKLKV
-130 VMADPTDLVAIDDLE
+130 VMADPTDLVAIDDIE
-145 MLSNMSVE
+145 MLSNLSVE

-159 NQIRSA
+159 RQIRSA
-165 IDRLYGSDETDIS
+165 IDRLYGNDDIDIS
-178 NIFEDFNLEDVED
+178 NIFEDFDLEGIED
-191 VSEDQNEEIY
+191 VSDKQEEEIY

-235 IEPEENTIKIRFRI
+235 IEPEDDKIRVRFRI
-249 DGVLEK
+249 DGVLKK

-309 RGEKVVIRLLAQNT
+309 KGEKIVIRLLAQNT
-323 NLLNLDNL
+323 NLLDLDNL

-340 FGELIKKPNGI
+340 LGELIKKPNGVI
-351 LLLTG
+351 LLTG

-367 AALNKINR
+367 AALNKLNSPQ
-375 TEINMVTIEDPVEYQ
+375 INMVTIEDPVEYQ
-390 VPGIN
+390 IAGIN
-395 QVQAKPKAGLTFAK
+395 QVQAKEKSGLTFAK

-414 LRQDPDVIMIGEMRD
+414 LRQDPDIIMIGEMRD
-429 EETAE
+429 QETAE

-458 IIRLIDMGLA
+458 ITRLIDMGLA

-483 LVRKLCPH
+483 LVRRLCPH
-491 CKEKRKLGTTDKK
+491 CKEKRQLETTDLK
-504 FLGDPELEEA
+504 FLDNPDFEEA
-514 YYAVGCVKCNDSGYY
+514 YFAVGCEKCNNTGYD
-529 GRLAIQEIFEIDNQ
+529 GRLAIQEIFEVDNQ
-543 LKEMISNH
+543 VKKMISNNL
-551 QSKEVISEYAKENG
+551 STEKIAEYAKNKG
-565 MITLKQD
+565 MLTLKED
-572 GITKIKA
+572 GIAKIKA
-579 GETDVAE
+579 GETDVSE

>member
-1 MIVKLII
+1 M
-8 TIKKDKLLQNLTK
+8 TNFGNDS
-21 TGGGDYLSA
+21 GGEEMTA
-30 QKRRKLGDLLIEH
+30 KNRKKLGELLVDH
-43 EYITREQL
+43 EYISREQL
-51 EEALSKS
+51 QEALDILK
-58 RNNGEKIGE
+58 NTDKKIGE
-67 ILVELNYV
+67 ILVELGYV
-75 SEEDLIEVLEFQ
+75 KEKDLIEVLEFQ

-106 HFPEN
+106 LIPEN
-111 IARRHLAVPIE
+111 IARRYLAVPIKKSDQ
-122 NNNGKLKV
+122 GKLKV
-130 VMADPTDLVAIDDLE
+130 VMADPTDLVAVDDIE
-145 MLSNMSVE
+145 MLSDLSVV

-159 NQIRSA
+159 NQIRAS
-165 IDRLYGSDETDIS
+165 IDRLYGNDDIDIS
-178 NIFEDFNLEDVED
+178 NIFEDFNLEEIAD
-191 VSEDQNEEIY
+191 VSDNQDEEIY
-201 EEDELREMVDEA
+201 EEEELREMVDEA

-235 IEPEENTIKIRFRI
+235 IEPEDDKIRVRFRI
-249 DGVLEK
+249 DGVLKK

-309 RGEKVVIRLLAQNT
+309 KGEKIVIRLLAQNT
-323 NLLNLDNL
+323 NLLDLDNL

-340 FGELIKKPNGI
+340 IGQLIKKPNGV

-367 AALNKINR
+367 AALNELNSPQ
-375 TEINMVTIEDPVEYQ
+375 INMVTIEDPVEYQ
-390 VPGIN
+390 IAGIN
-395 QVQAKPKAGLTFAK
+395 QVQAKEKSGLTFAK

-414 LRQDPDVIMIGEMRD
+414 LRQDPDIIMIGEMRD
-429 EETAE
+429 QETAE

-458 IIRLIDMGLA
+458 ITRLIDMGLA

-483 LVRKLCPH
+483 LVRRLCPH
-491 CKEKRKLGTTDKK
+491 CKEKRKIEKTDLKY
-504 FLGDPELEEA
+504 LNDPDIEEA
-514 YYAVGCVKCNDSGYY
+514 YFAVGCEKCNNTGYD
-529 GRLAIQEIFEIDNQ
+529 GRLAIQEIFEIDSQ
-543 LKEMISNH
+543 VKEMISENLA
-551 QSKEVISEYAKENG
+551 KEKIAEYAKSKG
-565 MITLKQD
+565 MVTLKED
-572 GITKIKA
+572 GVAKIKA
-579 GETDVAE
+579 GETDVSE

>member
-1 MIVKLII
+1 M
-8 TIKKDKLLQNLTK
+8 TNFDNN
-21 TGGGDYLSA
+21 TGGEEMTA
-30 QKRRKLGDLLIEH
+30 QNRKKLGELLVDH
-43 EYITREQL
+43 EYISREQL
-51 EEALSKS
+51 QEALDILK
-58 RNNGEKIGE
+58 NTDKKIGE
-67 ILVELNYV
+67 ILVELGYV
-75 SEEDLIEVLEFQ
+75 KEKDLIEVLEFQ

-106 HFPEN
+106 LIPEN
-111 IARRHLAVPIE
+111 IARRYLAVPIKKSDQ
-122 NNNGKLKV
+122 GKLKV
-130 VMADPTDLVAIDDLE
+130 VMADPTDLVAVDDIE
-145 MLSNMSVE
+145 MLSDLSVV

-159 NQIRSA
+159 NQIRAS
-165 IDRLYGSDETDIS
+165 IDRLYGNDDIDIS
-178 NIFEDFNLEDVED
+178 NIFEDFNLEEIAD
-191 VSEDQNEEIY
+191 VSDNQDEEIY
-201 EEDELREMVDEA
+201 EEEELREMVDEA

-235 IEPEENTIKIRFRI
+235 IEPEDDKIRVRFRI
-249 DGVLEK
+249 DGVLKK

-309 RGEKVVIRLLAQNT
+309 KGEKIVIRLLAQNT
-323 NLLNLDNL
+323 NLLDLDNL

-340 FGELIKKPNGI
+340 IGQLIKKPNGV

-367 AALNKINR
+367 AALNELNSPQ
-375 TEINMVTIEDPVEYQ
+375 INMVTIEDPVEYQ
-390 VPGIN
+390 IAGIN
-395 QVQAKPKAGLTFAK
+395 QVQAKEKSGLTFAK

-414 LRQDPDVIMIGEMRD
+414 LRQDPDIIMIGEMRD
-429 EETAE
+429 QETAE

-458 IIRLIDMGLA
+458 ITRLIDMGLA

-483 LVRKLCPH
+483 LVRRLCPH
-491 CKEKRKLGTTDKK
+491 CKEKRKIEKTDLKY
-504 FLGDPELEEA
+504 LNDPDIEEA
-514 YYAVGCVKCNDSGYY
+514 YFAVGCEKCNNTGYD
-529 GRLAIQEIFEIDNQ
+529 GRLAIQEIFEIDSQ
-543 LKEMISNH
+543 VKEMISENLA
-551 QSKEVISEYAKENG
+551 KEKIAEYAKSKG
-565 MITLKQD
+565 MVTLKED
-572 GITKIKA
+572 GVAKIKA
-579 GETDVAE
+579 GETDVSE